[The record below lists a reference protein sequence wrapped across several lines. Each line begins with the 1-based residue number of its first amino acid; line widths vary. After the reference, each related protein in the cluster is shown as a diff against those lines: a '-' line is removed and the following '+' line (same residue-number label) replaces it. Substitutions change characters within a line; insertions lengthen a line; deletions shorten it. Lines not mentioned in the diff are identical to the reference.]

1 MLTANLHSARYS
13 IKIRNR
19 SFGDSFPFIP
29 AAPSLSLTLS
39 PPSLPPPL
47 SLSRYSLFTFFNHL
61 LILSERSNSIK
72 VSSPARISN
81 DRLQMFLSASFK
93 RQWFASIWGHTFLV
107 VTHEWRLSRCWLS
120 KFKSPSFAILYCCF
134 PSLYLSL
141 FLSFFLSFFLSLVD
155 CLNMVDLVPGHSRTG
170 VSYSSSPYKPL
181 QNRANPDT
189 VRYWIPSP
197 LKLIFGHFHPDPLS
211 LPNPLPQTTNIVPF
225 QLIWYHS

>member
-1 MLTANLHSARYS
+1 MTDPDV
-13 IKIRNR
+13 RNMFLMCLG
-19 SFGDSFPFIP
+19 SLAVSMCELIHDNSLCVDL
-29 AAPSLSLTLS
+29 SLSLSLVILS
-39 PPSLPPPL
+39 LLFSIICWYCPSVPIPSRSHHRQESQMTGCRCFSRLLSSGNDSLQFGDIL
-47 SLSRYSLFTFFNHL
+47 SLSWLTSGVWADAGWANSNLRHLPFFIAFFHLSIYLF
-61 LILSERSNSIK
+61 
-72 VSSPARISN
+72 
-81 DRLQMFLSASFK
+81 
-93 RQWFASIWGHTFLV
+93 
-107 VTHEWRLSRCWLS
+107 
-120 KFKSPSFAILYCCF
+120 
-134 PSLYLSL
+134 
-141 FLSFFLSFFLSLVD
+141 FFLSFFLSLVD